1 MESPFAVLTRELAAF
16 AHVVPERYRNAA
28 TELAAL
34 LLLSGK
40 PFDPDLPHE
49 LIFSTPREARTI
61 ADMVVGGLQKRNS
74 KQRHEIAH
82 WSEVLL
88 TFRSGKTESWEQA
101 IDKRVDRNVKRRR

>member
-1 MESPFAVLTRELAAF
+1 MESPFAGITRELAAF
-16 AHVVPERYRNAA
+16 SHVVPERFRNAA

-49 LIFSTPREARTI
+49 LIFNTPREARTI
-61 ADMVVGGLQKRNS
+61 ADMVVGNLQKCS
-74 KQRHEIAH
+74 AKQRREIAN
-82 WSEVLL
+82 WAGVLL
-88 TFRSGKTESWEQA
+88 TFRSGQTESWEKA